1 MRRIGAFEAK
11 NKLAALLELAE
22 RGEEIVITK
31 RGRAVAKLGPAN
43 ARPDRD
49 AAARAAADL
58 RMLARRINLKD
69 LSVEDW
75 VRAGEVGKSR

>member
-31 RGRAVAKLGPAN
+31 RGRAVAKLGPAT

-58 RMLARRINLKD
+58 RLLARQMNLKD
-69 LSVEDW
+69 LSLEDLA
-75 VRAGEVGKSR
+75 RARGAGTS